1 MGISEHFEFQF
12 KQPIT
17 QTKTKGEA
25 ADYLYLPGAGVLD
38 QGQGLWGI
46 LRGYNAGGDPNT
58 VPFLK
63 PLPNNPGGGVLLK
76 GNASCPTNS
85 LGSRTYNVAAIYL
98 KDGLTYNSR
107 DESNATVGSIGNQSG
122 ALVYVPS
129 DASGNPIGP
138 IPPKDPLVLRAA
150 AGECITVN
158 LFNKIK

>member
-1 MGISEHFEFQF
+1 
-12 KQPIT
+12 
-17 QTKTKGEA
+17 
-25 ADYLYLPGAGVLD
+25 
-38 QGQGLWGI
+38 
-46 LRGYNAGGDPNT
+46 
-58 VPFLK
+58 
-63 PLPNNPGGGVLLK
+63 PGGGVLLK

-158 LFNKIK
+158 LFNKIKSTDINPTDSVFKTADSNIAGAIASPLPWNPVPQPDNNPSLVPVFPSVNVGMHAQLVGGDMSQNNGI